1 LLRKLDAS
9 KTAAIASLYGLAPSS
24 GQSALTEGAHPIYF
38 SFCYWDTIATEVIM
52 HYEPVAVESTGVEAV
67 QVARARGGT
76 RPVKRILAA
85 LGLAFVLGLLAP
97 ACGGGS
103 ESSLPTPGPAGEAVI
118 RVEMRN
124 NFFFPNALTVRAGRD
139 YILEL
144 RNRDGEAHNL
154 RITGIDNEYGTDDDL
169 VSDDV
174 DPGKTGSLA
183 FRIDQP
189 GVYDFRSDS
198 QLISMVGTLTVW
210 EAPPIATWVPVTPSP
225 TEEAE
230 SPTPSPTG
238 EAESPTPSPTA
249 EAESPPPSPTA
260 EIESPTP
267 SPTTEA
273 ESPTPSPTGEA
284 ESPTPSP
291 TTEAESP
298 TPSPTGEAESPT
310 PSPTTEAESPTP
322 TATPTGE

>member
-1 LLRKLDAS
+1 
-9 KTAAIASLYGLAPSS
+9 
-24 GQSALTEGAHPIYF
+24 
-38 SFCYWDTIATEVIM
+38 M
-52 HYEPVAVESTGVEAV
+52 HYELVAVESTGVQAV

-85 LGLAFVLGLLAP
+85 LALASLLGLLAP

-103 ESSLPTPGPAGEAVI
+103 ESGLPTPGPAGEVVI

-154 RITGIDNEYGTDDDL
+154 RIAGIDNEYGTDDDL
-169 VSDDV
+169 VSDDI

-198 QLISMVGTLTVW
+198 QLISMVGSLTVW

-225 TEEAE
+225 T
-230 SPTPSPTG
+230 PSPTA

-249 EAESPPPSPTA
+249 EAESPTPSPTA
-260 EIESPTP
+260 
-267 SPTTEA
+267 EA
-273 ESPTPSPTGEA
+273 ESPTPSPTAEA

-291 TTEAESP
+291 TAEAESP
-298 TPSPTGEAESPT
+298 TPSPTEEI
-310 PSPTTEAESPTP
+310 ESPTP
-322 TATPTGE
+322 TVTPAGE

>member
-1 LLRKLDAS
+1 
-9 KTAAIASLYGLAPSS
+9 
-24 GQSALTEGAHPIYF
+24 
-38 SFCYWDTIATEVIM
+38 M
-52 HYEPVAVESTGVEAV
+52 HYEPVAVESTGVQAV

-85 LGLAFVLGLLAP
+85 LALASLLGLLAP

-103 ESSLPTPGPAGEAVI
+103 ESGLPAPGPAGEAVI

-144 RNRDGEAHNL
+144 RNRDGETHNL
-154 RITGIDNEYGTDDDL
+154 RIAGIDNEYDTDDDL

-225 TEEAE
+225 TAV
-230 SPTPSPTG
+230 PVTPSPTE

-249 EAESPPPSPTA
+249 EAESPTPSPTAEAESPTPSPTA

-267 SPTTEA
+267 TV
-273 ESPTPSPTGEA
+273 TPAGE
-284 ESPTPSP
+284 
-291 TTEAESP
+291 
-298 TPSPTGEAESPT
+298 
-310 PSPTTEAESPTP
+310 
-322 TATPTGE
+322 

>member
-1 LLRKLDAS
+1 
-9 KTAAIASLYGLAPSS
+9 
-24 GQSALTEGAHPIYF
+24 
-38 SFCYWDTIATEVIM
+38 M
-52 HYEPVAVESTGVEAV
+52 HYELVAVESTGVQAV

-85 LGLAFVLGLLAP
+85 LALASLLGLLAP

-103 ESSLPTPGPAGEAVI
+103 ESGLPTPGPAGETVI

-124 NFFFPNALTVRAGRD
+124 NFFFPSALTVRAGGD

-154 RITGIDNEYGTDDDL
+154 RIAGIDNEYGTDDDL
-169 VSDDV
+169 VSDDI

-225 TEEAE
+225 TAEAESPTPGPTGEAE
-230 SPTPSPTG
+230 SPTPSPTE

-249 EAESPPPSPTA
+249 EAESPTPSPTA
-260 EIESPTP
+260 
-267 SPTTEA
+267 EA
-273 ESPTPSPTGEA
+273 ESPTPSPTA
-284 ESPTPSP
+284 
-291 TTEAESP
+291 
-298 TPSPTGEAESPT
+298 
-310 PSPTTEAESPTP
+310 EAESPTP
-322 TATPTGE
+322 TATPAGE